1 MSYADKELE
10 RLEKEQRAL
19 RARQEDRYNTK
30 DSQYEIEDFK
40 NIVNSSIEFA
50 PKGGALWTTYATEVK
65 VYAKMNAKKN
75 IDTHIDNPYK
85 VWYTHK
91 LPLGCFMCEDT
102 NLISVLVR
110 VINLM
115 ASKYP
120 STTF

>member
-1 MSYADKELE
+1 MYSDKELE
-10 RLEKEQRAL
+10 RLENEQRAL
-19 RARQEDRYNTK
+19 RAKQEDRYNTE

-50 PKGGALWTTYATEVK
+50 PKRGGKWKDYATEVK
-65 VYAKMNAKKN
+65 IYAKMNAKKN
-75 IDTHIDNPYK
+75 IDTHVNNPYK
-85 VWYTHK
+85 VWHTHK